1 MSMLR
6 KSVTLSLQ
14 EEIDTLKKN
23 NSFAISLS
31 NPSFSPKSLK
41 NITLLKF
48 NLQPLKDSHLLKYKT
63 FMKLRQF

>member
-1 MSMLR
+1 MNMLR

-14 EEIDTLKKN
+14 KDFDKLKKN

-41 NITLLKF
+41 DITLS
-48 NLQPLKDSHLLKYKT
+48 NLIFSL
-63 FMKLRQF
+63 